1 MDHDS
6 SSTCATAA
14 PGERGHTPL
23 PAEATKSQ
31 NHLPIAHPRRAA
43 NLVCPDCPAPTS
55 PGLERLLPTDQ
66 SACAFRCVSLAAREA
81 LPQRWFDA
89 YAVGL
94 VRRGVLV
101 RQRVDRHGRAVAIDA
116 VGPGGLVPLGNSR
129 GRGATSIAGGY
140 AASDALVCLCPGDV
154 MAGTLDEHAPTAAD
168 MLRLEEQA
176 RERIERI
183 AEARGCA
190 DVSARFGTL
199 LCALADTLS
208 PGRRREVVPADLQQR
223 DLASLIG
230 VRHESVCRALGGL
243 VKRGVVAREDDGIR
257 LVDREQLGA

>member
-1 MDHDS
+1 MHPS
-6 SSTCATAA
+6 VPAA
-14 PGERGHTPL
+14 AAKNQT
-23 PAEATKSQ
+23 
-31 NHLPIAHPRRAA
+31 HLQLAHPRRGP
-43 NLVCPDCPAPTS
+43 NLVCPDCAAPPSPAF
-55 PGLERLLPTDQ
+55 ERLLPTEQ
-66 SACAFRCVSLAAREA
+66 SACTLRCVSLAAREA

-89 YAVGL
+89 YAIGI
-94 VRRGVLV
+94 VRRGVVV

-116 VGPGGLVPLGNSR
+116 VGPGGLVPLGNGR
-129 GRGATSIAGGY
+129 ARGATSVAGGY
-140 AASDALVCLCPGDV
+140 AASDALVCLCPTEV
-154 MAGTLDEHAPTAAD
+154 MTGALDEHAPTAGD

-243 VKRGVVAREDDGIR
+243 VKRGIVAREDDGIR